1 MLFKEKPWSILEKHP
16 HILKNEPT
24 CLYGV
29 YVFDP
34 FLERL
39 YQSRM
44 SQYVKD
50 QLGMEHQ
57 VLLGKELTIKWIEE
71 NLLFTGLFSRNCCFL
86 VLNSEEISEKVQ
98 DFILDSELNFTN
110 MYLVFS
116 FGKAS
121 KFFKNLYEKKE
132 GIFYSVETV
141 KFWESE
147 KLLDFL
153 SAELK
158 VQLNGEVKKYLLT
171 NIEQDSGSFI
181 NALKLIKLHFGDNIP
196 SKNELSKLIPC
207 NRLDFFQMANLLS
220 KKQRKEFFTK
230 LLDAEIENFNWHQF
244 ISFIIG
250 HLIKLLD
257 PSNLSPTGTTY
268 EKEILNLSKLWTK
281 EELIREISFFGDLQ
295 TEAKTRKNLKEKLR
309 LSLLENS

>member
-16 HILKNEPT
+16 QILKNEPIS
-24 CLYGV
+24 LYGI

-39 YQSRM
+39 YQSRI

-50 QLGMEHQ
+50 QLGMEYQ
-57 VLLGKELTIKWIEE
+57 ILLGKELTIKWIEE
-71 NLLFTGLFSRNCCFL
+71 NLLYTGLFSRNCCFL
-86 VLNSEEISEKVQ
+86 VLNSEEIPEKVQ
-98 DFILDSELNFTN
+98 DFILEAELNSSN
-110 MYLVFS
+110 IYLVLS

-141 KFWESE
+141 KFWETE

-153 SAELK
+153 MGELK
-158 VQLNGEVKKYLLT
+158 VNLNGEVKKYLLA

-181 NALKLIKLHFGDNIP
+181 NALKLIKLHFGDNVP

-207 NRLDFFQMANLLS
+207 NRVDFFQMASLLS
-220 KKQRKEFFTK
+220 KKQKKEFFTK

-250 HLIKLLD
+250 HLIKHLD
-257 PSNLSPTGTTY
+257 TSSLSPSGSNY

-281 EELIREISFFGDLQ
+281 EELLREISFFGDLQ
-295 TEAKTRKNLKEKLR
+295 TEAKARKNLKEKLR